1 MRGISIHVVATK
13 KYYLWNKLKKG
24 CYRGNKDNADYDKK
38 TKAKKPL
45 SEVFEGKPHLER
57 LLRQNGGNTDNI

>member
-24 CYRGNKDNADYDKK
+24 CYRGNKDNADYAHQCEDKGSLVE
-38 TKAKKPL
+38 TN
-45 SEVFEGKPHLER
+45 R
-57 LLRQNGGNTDNI
+57 T